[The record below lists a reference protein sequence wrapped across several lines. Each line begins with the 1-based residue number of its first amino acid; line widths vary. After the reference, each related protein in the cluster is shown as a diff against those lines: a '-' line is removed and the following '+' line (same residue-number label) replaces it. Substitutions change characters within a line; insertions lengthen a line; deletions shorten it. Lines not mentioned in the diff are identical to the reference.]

1 MKQIRKEV
9 MQMREAIFEPN
20 TETVSNSESDGNMNE
35 ETKNELKKSKEKSYF
50 SAHSIVL
57 CALFSALIAAGAFIK
72 IPVPAVPFTL
82 QFLFTTLAGLLLGK
96 KYGAIA
102 VTVYIMVGL
111 TGIPVFTSG
120 GGIGYIFQPTF
131 GYIIGFLAGTY
142 VTGMITE
149 KFSGTFKTYLF
160 AGFAGLL
167 VVYAFGIVYYYFI
180 SNYYLGS
187 AITVK
192 TLLIYGFVLAV
203 PGDIAI
209 CYVSAMAAK
218 RIKPFM
224 KAGIR

>member
-1 MKQIRKEV
+1 MEKTIDTQIK
-9 MQMREAIFEPN
+9 PK
-20 TETVSNSESDGNMNE
+20 NE
-35 ETKNELKKSKEKSYF
+35 ERSSAVGGF
-50 SAHSIVL
+50 SSAHSLVL
-57 CALFSALIAAGAFIK
+57 CALFAALIAAGAFIK

-96 KYGAIA
+96 KYGAISVA
-102 VTVYIMVGL
+102 VYIAIGL

-142 VTGMITE
+142 VTGLVAE
-149 KFSGTFKTYLF
+149 RSARSFRTFLL

-167 VVYAFGIVYYYFI
+167 VVYIFGIVYYYFI

-209 CYVSAMAAK
+209 CYVSAIIAK

-224 KAGIR
+224 KAGVR